1 MSAYTPH
8 EAIIKDPKQLPVMH
22 PGKLIGREA
31 ELAQVYAYLK
41 ENRAVLIHGAVGYG
55 KTALA
60 ATLATAYAQQP
71 SGVLWLNVD
80 NPRLDELLV
89 RVGRAYDITE
99 ISNADTPMGMIGAVE
114 NTLKAN
120 KPFIVLD
127 GSISADVLSRFISR
141 CVDNIPLLVTATE
154 AAVGAWETVEIP
166 ALDAD
171 QAAALF
177 KREGRVAVNEYDDDV
192 FEIVDTVGKSPLS
205 IIITARAM
213 AASKQTPEGLVK
225 LLGQISSTT
234 NTRGTTLALTTSF
247 RTLNGALQ
255 GLMLMMGAL
264 FPSGASAELLSLVS
278 GAAEDSIE
286 QAMTILAQLHLVER
300 TTRYGLHHYQMHTLV
315 YQFANQS
322 LETAGKLAG
331 LRQKAREA
339 IIAYARKHSTAGNA
353 DKLAAEI
360 DTFVALALWARKHGD
375 RPASL
380 ELAGIL
386 NNAGS
391 FVRERGYVYEITQ
404 MRDTNAGSSPFPAY
418 PEDALPVIPVLDDE
432 DEESD
437 MYAVDED
444 ALEDVDDDDDPL
456 LRRPVFSRP
465 PTLFDEDDDDDDD
478 SIYHDDEDDDDEI
491 DQFDDEDDDDEDDFI
506 NGDSDEF
513 DSEALEDEL
522 SPEDIMSAPPLP
534 MLHDLTALD
543 ETQLRTALAQE
554 RQSGDLDKQIAV
566 LKTLAERQ
574 LAAKMENEAI
584 ATYNEVLTAYEAIDD
599 EDGTLEA
606 LDMLSALMVKTGN
619 PQPAIM
625 HASRG
630 VRLAQDLADDIT
642 LTQLYI
648 TLGDARQALGE
659 SPQAIQDYNSALA
672 LTRQNDDTQH
682 EAIVLYKLGYAQLD
696 DGDADGAVD
705 MLEQALSLFK
715 AQGKRD
721 YEGRVMGGLGSAF
734 SDLER
739 WSEAMRFY
747 TSGLYIARE
756 VGDKDEE
763 ALQLSSLAYAAVQAG
778 QLGDAVLRYRQALHL
793 ALTMDNKDNIV
804 SLIVDLARLLLRS
817 ESYASIADML
827 IKSAESYE
835 PNDRDVLQL
844 RDLVDSTIAN
854 ANAKG
859 IALKPV
865 KGDARIYAENAYQLL
880 NE

>member
-8 EAIIKDPKQLPVMH
+8 EAIIRDPKQLPVMH

-31 ELAQVYAYLK
+31 VLGQVYAHLK

-71 SGVLWLNVD
+71 GGVLWMIVD
-80 NPRLDELLV
+80 NPRLEELLV
-89 RVGRAYDITE
+89 RVGRAYAIAE
-99 ISNADTPMGMIGAVE
+99 ISNSDTPMGMVGAVE

-120 KPFIVLD
+120 KPFIVID
-127 GSISADVLSRFISR
+127 GVISADVLSRFINR
-141 CVDNIPLLVTATE
+141 CVDGLPLLVTATE
-154 AAVGAWETVEIP
+154 AMVGAWETVEIP
-166 ALDAD
+166 ALEPE

-192 FEIVDTVGKSPLS
+192 FEVVETVGKSPLS

-213 AASKQTPEGLVK
+213 AASKQTPESLVK
-225 LLGQISSTT
+225 LLGQISTTT
-234 NTRGTTLALTTSF
+234 NTRGTSLALTTSF
-247 RTLNGALQ
+247 RALNGALQ

-264 FPSGASAELLSLVS
+264 FPAGATAELISMVS
-278 GAAEDSIE
+278 GAAEDSVE

-300 TTRYGLHHYQMHTLV
+300 TTRYGLHHYRMHMLV

-322 LETAGKLAG
+322 LESAGKLGG

-339 IIAYARKHSTAGNA
+339 IIGYARKHSNPANA

-360 DTFVALALWARKHGD
+360 DTFMALALWARKNGD

-386 NNAGS
+386 NNAGG
-391 FVRERGYVYEITQ
+391 FLRERGYIYEVMQ
-404 MRDTNAGSSPFPAY
+404 MRDVSTGSSPFPAY
-418 PEDALPVIPVLDDE
+418 PEDAMPVIPVLDD
-432 DEESD
+432 DEEEDSD
-437 MYAVDED
+437 IYAVDED
-444 ALEDVDDDDDPL
+444 ALEDVEDDDDPL
-456 LRRPVFSRP
+456 LRRPVFARP
-465 PTLFDEDDDDDDD
+465 PTLYDE
-478 SIYHDDEDDDDEI
+478 DDEDDDDYPI
-491 DQFDDEDDDDEDDFI
+491 ADADDDDDDFIEDDDDFVDEDEEDDFDG
-506 NGDSDEF
+506 NLFED
-513 DSEALEDEL
+513 DEL
-522 SPEDIMSAPPLP
+522 SPEDMMSAPPLP
-534 MLHDLTALD
+534 MLNNLTGLD

-554 RQSGDLDKQIAV
+554 RQAGDVDRQITV
-566 LKTLAERQ
+566 LKTLAEKQ
-574 LAAKMENEAI
+574 LSAGMENEAI
-584 ATYNEVLTAYEAIDD
+584 ATYSEVLSAFEAIND
-599 EDGTLEA
+599 EDGILETE
-606 LDMLSALMVKTGN
+606 DMLSALMVKTGN
-619 PQPAIM
+619 LQPAIM

-648 TLGDARQALGE
+648 TLGDARQMLGE
-659 SPQAIQDYNSALA
+659 SAQAMQDYNAALT
-672 LTRQNDDTQH
+672 LTRQHDDSQH

-696 DGDADGAVD
+696 DGDAEGAID
-705 MLEQALSLFK
+705 MLEQALALFK

-756 VGDKDEE
+756 VQDQEE
-763 ALQLSSLAYAAVQAG
+763 EVLQISSLAYAAVQAG

-793 ALTMDNKDNIV
+793 ALVMDNKDNIV
-804 SLIVDLARLLLRS
+804 SLVVDLARLLLRS
-817 ESYASIADML
+817 DSYASIAEML
-827 IKSAESYE
+827 IRTAEAYE

-844 RDLVDSTIAN
+844 RQQVDATIAR
-854 ANAKG
+854 AGATG
-859 IALKPV
+859 APLKPV
-865 KGDARIYAENAYQLL
+865 KGDARLYAENAYQLL